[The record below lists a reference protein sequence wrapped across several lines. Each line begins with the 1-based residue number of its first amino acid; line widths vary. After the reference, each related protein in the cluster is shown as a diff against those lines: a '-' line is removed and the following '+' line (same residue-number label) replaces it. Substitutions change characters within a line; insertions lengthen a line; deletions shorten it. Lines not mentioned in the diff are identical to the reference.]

1 MYQTNP
7 KYIFIPLHEAFKSK
21 TKTSYIKTHLEDLV
35 EKEMER
41 SELLMEIHLE
51 LPIVHQYPIH

>member
-7 KYIFIPLHEAFKSK
+7 KYIFIPLYEAFNSK

-51 LPIVHQYPIH
+51 LPIVQQYPIH